1 MPREGDNRK
10 RRAARHARVRRI
22 VVGTAD
28 RPRLAV
34 FRSHKHV
41 YAQVVDDGEGATLT
55 AASSA
60 DSEIKGRQDGL
71 AKSEVSGLVGE
82 LIARRCEAIGVKT
95 VVFDR
100 AGYKYHGRVKAL
112 AEAARKVGLKF

>member
-1 MPREGDNRK
+1 MPKEGDNRK

-22 VVGTAD
+22 VVGTAE

-41 YAQVVDDGEGATLT
+41 YAQIVDDGEGTTLA
-55 AASSA
+55 AASSV

-71 AKSEVSGLVGE
+71 GKSEVSGLVGE
-82 LIARRCEAIGVKT
+82 LIARRCEAIGVNT

-112 AEAARKVGLKF
+112 AESARKVGLKF